1 MKIKKGDKIKI
12 LAGKDKG
19 KIGKV
24 LQVFQSANRASIE
37 GLNLLVKHMRPR
49 KQGEKGQRIE
59 FPAPLNLSNVILVC
73 SKCDKPTRVAYKYLE
88 VTKND
93 VKQKRKVRI
102 CKKCKQAI
110 D

>member
-1 MKIKKGDKIKI
+1 MKIKKGDKVKI

-37 GLNLLVKHMRPR
+37 GLNLLVKHLRPR
-49 KQGEKGQRIE
+49 KQGETGQRIE
-59 FPAPLNLSNVILVC
+59 FPAPLNLSNAILVC
-73 SKCDKPTRVAYKYLE
+73 PKCDKPTRVAYTYLE
-88 VTKND
+88 VTKNEI
-93 VKQKRKVRI
+93 KQKKKFRI
-102 CKKCKQAI
+102 CKKCQQAI

>member
-1 MKIKKGDKIKI
+1 MNIKKGDKVKI
-12 LAGKDKG
+12 LAGKDRG
-19 KIGKV
+19 KTGKV
-24 LQVFQSANRASIE
+24 LQIFESANRASIE

-59 FPAPLNLSNVILVC
+59 FPAPINLSNVMLVC
-73 SKCDKPTRVAYKYLE
+73 PKCDKPTRIASKYLE

-93 VKQKRKVRI
+93 VKQKKKVRV
-102 CKKCKQAI
+102 CKKCKQVI